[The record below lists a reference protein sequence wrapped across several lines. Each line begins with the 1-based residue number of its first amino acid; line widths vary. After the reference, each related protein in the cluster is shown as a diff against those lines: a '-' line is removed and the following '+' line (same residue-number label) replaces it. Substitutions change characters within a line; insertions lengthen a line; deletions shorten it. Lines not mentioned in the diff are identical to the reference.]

1 MNPRLAADAVLVL
14 HGAFIAFAVLGGLLA
29 LWKRGWMLLHL
40 PALAW
45 AAFVMVSGRICPLT
59 PLETRLRRAAGE
71 EGYSGG
77 FIDHYL
83 AGAIYPEGLTRTVQ
97 IGLGVAVVV
106 FNLGIYLLVLRRRG
120 RRAAPSSDTAA
131 PVPPPP
137 RSNG

>member
-1 MNPRLAADAVLVL
+1 MNARLAADAVLLL

>member
-1 MNPRLAADAVLVL
+1 MNPRLAADAVLLL

-106 FNLGIYLLVLRRRG
+106 FNLGIYLLVLG
-120 RRAAPSSDTAA
+120 RSGPGSAAPAA
-131 PVPPPP
+131 AATMPSTRRP
-137 RSNG
+137 NG